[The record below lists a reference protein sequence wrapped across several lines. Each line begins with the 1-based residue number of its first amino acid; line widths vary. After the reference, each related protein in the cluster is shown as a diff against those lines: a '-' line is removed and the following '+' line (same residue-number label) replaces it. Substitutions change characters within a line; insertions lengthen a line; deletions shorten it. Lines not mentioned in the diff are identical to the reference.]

1 MYKITKQNNTTMSLI
16 EDIVARQ
23 ILDSRGNPT
32 VEVDVLLSN
41 GIVGRA
47 AVPSGASTGEFEAV
61 ELRDGDEDYFL
72 GKSVIKAIEN
82 VNGPI
87 ADELVGYPV
96 SLQTEIDQTLIDLD
110 GTPNKAKLGANAL
123 LGVSMAVAK
132 GAAQTMGLPL
142 WRYLGGVN
150 AKVLPLPMMNII
162 NGGSHADNNV
172 DPQEFMIMPAGA
184 ESFSHSIQM
193 GAEIFHNLKKVLSSK
208 GYNTSV
214 GDEGGFAPDLKSNEE
229 AIEVILTA
237 IEKAGYTPG
246 DEVLI
251 ALDPASSEFY
261 NSEKKVY
268 EFKWSDGSVRDADEM
283 VEYWANWVEKYPIIS
298 IEDGMYE
305 DDWKGWKTMTDALGD
320 KVQLVG
326 DDLFV
331 TNTER
336 LARGIK
342 EGVANSILIKV
353 NQIGTLTETLDA
365 IEMAHKNGY
374 TSVISHRSG
383 ETEDTTIADLAVA
396 TNAGQIKT
404 GSMSR
409 TDRIA
414 KYNQLLRIEEELADS
429 AIFLGGDVFGL

>member
-1 MYKITKQNNTTMSLI
+1 MSLI
-16 EDIVARQ
+16 EDISARQ

-32 VEVDVLLSN
+32 VEVDVILEN
-41 GIVGRA
+41 GILGRA

-61 ELRDGDEDYFL
+61 ELRDGDEHYYM
-72 GKSVIKAIEN
+72 GKSVKNAVKN
-82 VNGPI
+82 VNDLI
-87 ADELVGYPV
+87 SDELIGYPAV
-96 SLQTEIDQTLIDLD
+96 MQNEIDQLLLDLD
-110 GTPNKAKLGANAL
+110 GTSNKSKLGANAL

-132 GAAQTMGLPL
+132 SAALTTGLPL

-172 DPQEFMIMPAGA
+172 DPQEFMIMPTGA
-184 ESFSHSIQM
+184 ETFSEALRM

-237 IEKAGYTPG
+237 IEKAGYNPG
-246 DEVLI
+246 DDVLI

-261 NSEKKVY
+261 NTDKKVY
-268 EFKWSDGSVRDADEM
+268 EFKWSDGSVRNADEM

-305 DDWKGWKTMTDALGD
+305 DDWNGWKTLTDAIGD
-320 KVQLVG
+320 KLQLVG

-336 LARGIK
+336 LARGIND
-342 EGVANSILIKV
+342 GIANSILIKV

-365 IEMAHKNGY
+365 IEMAHKNAY
-374 TSVISHRSG
+374 TTVISHRSG

-396 TNAGQIKT
+396 VNAGQIKT

-414 KYNQLLRIEEELADS
+414 KYNQLLRIEEELGDA
-429 AIFLGGDVFGL
+429 AVFLGGDIFSD